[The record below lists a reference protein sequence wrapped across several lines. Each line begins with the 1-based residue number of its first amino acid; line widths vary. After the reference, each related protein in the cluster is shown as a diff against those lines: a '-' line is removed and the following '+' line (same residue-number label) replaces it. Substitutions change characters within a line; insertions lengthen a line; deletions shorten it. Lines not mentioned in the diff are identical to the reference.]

1 MDHPPFAR
9 EYLEWLSTQTGDD
22 AHRLAGL
29 ELAGA
34 ALLELERPDPEVRRH
49 QAERLLRALRD
60 PTVHAPGSQRI
71 RAGDTLARLGDP
83 HFRADAW
90 YLPDEPLL
98 GFVEIPAGAF
108 WMGEYATGSVGL

>member
-1 MDHPPFAR
+1 MALDPRA
-9 EYLEWLSTQTGDD
+9 WDG

-60 PTVHAPGSQRI
+60 PTVRVWEASVSVLATRWRALGTQRFPG
-71 RAGDTLARLGDP
+71 D
-83 HFRADAW
+83 DAW
-90 YLPDEPLL
+90 YLP
-98 GFVEIPAGAF
+98 GRGRC
-108 WMGEYATGSVGL
+108 